1 MRAEM
6 TPEQREL
13 IEEFGLL
20 HEQMGGT
27 RMTGRVSAWLLLC
40 DPPLQSLTEIA
51 EGLGVS
57 KAAVS
62 GAARLLLQSRL
73 VERVSEPG
81 HRGDYYRALPADP
94 DGILPLDHVH
104 TLHRLIPARPGD
116 GRRPRPVAAQLL
128 ADARPARVHGVPG
141 GRAAAA
147 ARPLARAPCG
157 RVTDFHRRTWRSIAP
172 DHWRHH
178 LSWLT
183 KMSLRNRSIVGLAV
197 LAVLLVGAYAITSL
211 KQELIPDLTFPYLTV
226 LTVDQGSSPKDVER
240 NITTPLEQAIKT
252 SSGVKEFDS
261 FSNDGMSIIT
271 IEYEFGTDMKAKEA
285 EVQQSVSGVQQ
296 MLPATAMAPEVATL
310 NFGSM
315 PVVQLAVTSSLPA
328 EQLATL
334 LGTRVVPRLQS
345 IEGVQAVT
353 LAGVQ
358 QMQLNIELKPEQVAA
373 LGVTP
378 TQIMTAITQANV
390 TTGAGSVTSGS
401 IVYPITVSAKAE
413 TGSKRSNSWCCPPR
427 APQRPPP
434 VPLPAQPASRPRLTR
449 YSRRGR
455 RLRRGAGRRGRPPR
469 RRRRRQHRA
478 RAAHRRHADQ
488 R

>member
-1 MRAEM
+1 M
-6 TPEQREL
+6 
-13 IEEFGLL
+13 
-20 HEQMGGT
+20 
-27 RMTGRVSAWLLLC
+27 
-40 DPPLQSLTEIA
+40 
-51 EGLGVS
+51 
-57 KAAVS
+57 
-62 GAARLLLQSRL
+62 
-73 VERVSEPG
+73 
-81 HRGDYYRALPADP
+81 
-94 DGILPLDHVH
+94 
-104 TLHRLIPARPGD
+104 HRLIDRGLQTVADRDQSQSNYALMHDLLEFTAFIEAELPELLARWREHRAAESPT
-116 GRRPRPVAAQLL
+116 GRRRRRPI
-128 ADARPARVHGVPG
+128 
-141 GRAAAA
+141 
-147 ARPLARAPCG
+147 
-157 RVTDFHRRTWRSIAP
+157 RTP
-172 DHWRHH
+172 THWRHH

-271 IEYEFGTDMKAKEA
+271 IEYEFGTDMDAKQA
-285 EVQQSVSGVQQ
+285 EVQQAVSGVQQ

-315 PVVQLAVTSSLPA
+315 PVVQLAVTSSLPP

-358 QMQLNIELKPEQVAA
+358 QMQLNIQLKPEQVAA

-378 TQIMTAITQANV
+378 TQITTAITQANV

-413 TGSKRSNSWCCPPR
+413 TEKALEQLVLSSASASAAARLPR
-427 APQRPPP
+427 RPA
-434 VPLPAQPASRPRLTR
+434 LGRAGRGRR
-449 YSRRGR
+449 DGRRGR
-455 RLRRGAGRRGRPPR
+455 GSAPPQRRARPPR
-469 RRRRRQHRA
+469 RRRRPSRS
-478 RAAHRRHADQ
+478 RRRRSPPSRGPTVRPPSAS

>member
-1 MRAEM
+1 M
-6 TPEQREL
+6 
-13 IEEFGLL
+13 
-20 HEQMGGT
+20 
-27 RMTGRVSAWLLLC
+27 
-40 DPPLQSLTEIA
+40 
-51 EGLGVS
+51 
-57 KAAVS
+57 
-62 GAARLLLQSRL
+62 
-73 VERVSEPG
+73 
-81 HRGDYYRALPADP
+81 
-94 DGILPLDHVH
+94 
-104 TLHRLIPARPGD
+104 
-116 GRRPRPVAAQLL
+116 
-128 ADARPARVHGVPG
+128 
-141 GRAAAA
+141 
-147 ARPLARAPCG
+147 
-157 RVTDFHRRTWRSIAP
+157 
-172 DHWRHH
+172 
-178 LSWLT
+178 SWLT
-183 KMSLRNRSIVGLAV
+183 KISLRNRSIVGLAV
-197 LAVLLVGAYAITSL
+197 LVVLLVGAFAVTSL

-271 IEYEFGTDMKAKEA
+271 IEYEFGTDMDARQA
-285 EVQQSVSGVQQ
+285 EVQQAVSGVQQ

-413 TGSKRSNSWCCPPR
+413 TEKALEQLVLSSSSASAAGAAAATTGASAVPAEADAMAAAAGGSAAADKYRQTVRLGDVADRQDR
-427 APQRPPP
+427 A
-434 VPLPAQPASRPRLTR
+434 
-449 YSRRGR
+449 G
-455 RLRRGAGRRGRPPR
+455 
-469 RRRRRQHRA
+469 
-478 RAAHRRHADQ
+478 AAHRHHADQ